1 MSLAGPGAGE
11 KRNAAWAV
19 TRPTGGAGLPGPIFA
34 SGGLLGGF
42 PSAAFATPSRGLPA
56 RIEALLSFVRQFSCS
71 QSLLALLQRSSA
83 SPRHILDTGV
93 ASPT

>member
-42 PSAAFATPSRGLPA
+42 PSACLCDAVAWPAGPYRGASEFRPT
-56 RIEALLSFVRQFSCS
+56 IFMFPVALGIAAKV
-71 QSLLALLQRSSA
+71 
-83 SPRHILDTGV
+83 
-93 ASPT
+93 